1 MNGRQS
7 TLWAWG
13 WTHVPYQGVQMSSI
27 QGTLQRAG
35 CVNLDPAWRTPTRWM
50 PYVLQGVIVNL
61 GDLNA
66 SSVLVHNHPQS
77 WLADGSHLPNTS
89 SSLAINPC
97 RKNALLRGCL
107 ALSTKTITTRHQG
120 LFAGRE
126 CLFWSFLLYQLPSIQ
141 NLLVLS
147 REWMGLGEWGMIID
161 SYCGSFPHSLLSTSK
176 KTQVSQFKDCIPV
189 WYHPFADW
197 IPQIYCCTNPF
208 HPICSMPFCCLSSSS
223 LT

>member
-1 MNGRQS
+1 MLWILMAITACNPCAMNGRQS

-13 WTHVPYQGVQMSSI
+13 WTPVPYQGVQMSSI

-97 RKNALLRGCL
+97 QTECL
-107 ALSTKTITTRHQG
+107 VEG
-120 LFAGRE
+120 LFSAI
-126 CLFWSFLLYQLPSIQ
+126 SQ
-141 NLLVLS
+141 NNNDSSS
-147 REWMGLGEWGMIID
+147 R
-161 SYCGSFPHSLLSTSK
+161 
-176 KTQVSQFKDCIPV
+176 
-189 WYHPFADW
+189 
-197 IPQIYCCTNPF
+197 
-208 HPICSMPFCCLSSSS
+208 PICWERLSVLIISTLPITKHPK
-223 LT
+223 LTGA